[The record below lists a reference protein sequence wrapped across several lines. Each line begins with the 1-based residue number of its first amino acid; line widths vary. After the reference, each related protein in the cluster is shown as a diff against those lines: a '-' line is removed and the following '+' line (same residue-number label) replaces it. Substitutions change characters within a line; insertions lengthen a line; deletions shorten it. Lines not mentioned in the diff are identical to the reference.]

1 MKLTHSRA
9 AIALAVS
16 ASSSFADTF
25 ASSLNLGAGNT
36 RFGRDDAVGSF
47 VDTYDF
53 TLVGISYL
61 ISSTASSAAVGDQDL
76 DFTSLVIKNDADAIV
91 ATYAGNLGTDDNE
104 FYSLTKTLLAAGNYR
119 LVISGVNSASQASYS
134 GNLAIAP
141 AVPEP
146 STYALLLGGIGAIGL
161 FVRRRSMR

>member
-1 MKLTHSRA
+1 MKLTHSLA

-25 ASSLNLGAGNT
+25 ASSLNLSAGNT

-53 TLVGISYL
+53 TLIGMSYL

-91 ATYAGNLGTDDNE
+91 ATYAGNLGSDDNE
-104 FYSLTKTLLAAGNYR
+104 FYSLTKTLLSAGHYR
-119 LVISGVNSASQASYS
+119 LVISGVNSPSQASYS
-134 GNLAIAP
+134 GNLAVAA

-161 FVRRRSMR
+161 CVRRRSMR

>member
-1 MKLTHSRA
+1 MELTHSLA
-9 AIALAVS
+9 AIALAVGAS
-16 ASSSFADTF
+16 ASFADTF
-25 ASSLNLGAGNT
+25 ASGLNLNAGNT

-47 VDTYDF
+47 VDTYNF
-53 TLVGISYL
+53 TLAGTSYL

-76 DFTSLVIKNDADAIV
+76 DFTSLVIKNDADV
-91 ATYAGNLGTDDNE
+91 TLATYAGNLGTDENE
-104 FYSLTKTLLAAGNYR
+104 FCSLTKTLLAAGNYR
-119 LVISGVNSASQASYS
+119 LIVSGINSASQASYS

-161 FVRRRSMR
+161 LVRRRSMR

>member
-1 MKLTHSRA
+1 MKLTHSLA
-9 AIALAVS
+9 AIALAVG

-25 ASSLNLGAGNT
+25 ASGLNLNAGNT
-36 RFGRDDAVGSF
+36 IFGRDNAVGSF

-53 TLVGISYL
+53 TLIGTSYL
-61 ISSTASSAAVGDQDL
+61 ISSTASSAAAGDQDL
-76 DFTSLVIKNDADAIV
+76 DFTSLVIENDAGVIV
-91 ATYAGNLGTDDNE
+91 ATYAGNLGTDGNE
-104 FYSLTKTLLAAGNYR
+104 FYSLTPVLLSAGNYR
-119 LVISGVNSASQASYS
+119 LVISGVNSAAQASYA
-134 GNLAIAP
+134 GDFAVAP

>member
-1 MKLTHSRA
+1 MKLTHSLA
-9 AIALAVS
+9 AIALAIS

-25 ASSLNLGAGNT
+25 ASGLDLSAGNT

-53 TLVGISYL
+53 TLVGSSYL

-76 DFTSLVIKNDADAIV
+76 DFTSLVIRNDADVIV
-91 ATYAGNLGTDDNE
+91 ATYAGNLGSDDNE

-119 LVISGVNSASQASYS
+119 LVVSGINSASQASYS
-134 GNLAIAP
+134 GNLAIAA

>member
-1 MKLTHSRA
+1 MKLTPTLA
-9 AIALAVS
+9 ALALALTAS
-16 ASSSFADTF
+16 ASFADTF
-25 ASSLNLGAGNT
+25 SSGLNLSAGNT

-47 VDTYDF
+47 VDTYNF
-53 TLVGISYL
+53 TLAGSSYL

-76 DFTSLVIKNDADAIV
+76 DFTSLVIRNDANVIV

-104 FYSLTKTLLAAGNYR
+104 FYSLTKTLLAAGDYR
-119 LVISGVNSASQASYS
+119 LIISGVNSASQASYS
-134 GNLAIAP
+134 GNLAVAP